1 MRPSPSGSP
10 SREKTWRRGALR
22 PPKPV
27 GEGREGAT
35 KESDPEKSRRVTF
48 QFEPGSEKVKA
59 ETSPRELDLLKK
71 PRTEKRQW
79 FRRGQPRPKKEKA
92 GAGGAGSGR

>member
-1 MRPSPSGSP
+1 MRPSPRGSP

-59 ETSPRELDLLKK
+59 ETSPRELGLLKK
-71 PRTEKRQW
+71 PHTEKRQW
-79 FRRGQPRPKKEKA
+79 FRRVPRQREKKKVNE
-92 GAGGAGSGR
+92 GGAGSGR

>member
-10 SREKTWRRGALR
+10 SRERPWRRGALR

-27 GEGREGAT
+27 GGDHEGAT

-59 ETSPRELDLLKK
+59 ETFPRELGPPKK

-79 FRRGQPRPKKEKA
+79 FRRAPSERKKKKV

>member
-27 GEGREGAT
+27 GEGREGAN

-48 QFEPGSEKVKA
+48 QLEPGSEKVKA
-59 ETSPRELDLLKK
+59 ETSPREPSPLKK
-71 PRTEKRQW
+71 PRTGKRQW
-79 FRRGQPRPKKEKA
+79 YRKERFRPKKEKA
-92 GAGGAGSGR
+92 DAGGAGSGR